1 MDSVREV
8 VVLHTPTDT
17 TKNDNNTQ
25 QQQRSARPQSPSLQQ
40 PKFLSDVV
48 GELRCIY

>member
-8 VVLHTPTDT
+8 VVMHTPSDT

-25 QQQRSARPQSPSLQQ
+25 QQRSVRPQSPSLQQ

-48 GELRCIY
+48 GE